1 MFSKVAT
8 ASCSGK
14 GAVGGGSI
22 RRRSLPGQAKG
33 TSHPVAAHAAHS
45 VCGAAR
51 YAAVIDNAVMITRR
65 PGQVNRQSVTIDSA
79 VTVAASCAGVTTAA
93 FLLRCSAATMWVH
106 GSAVRLILLCTPT
119 TVRPQVLVA
128 SRAHVAITIGCRL
141 EAGHRGQQWSLKR

>member
-33 TSHPVAAHAAHS
+33 TSHHVAAHAAHS
-45 VCGAAR
+45 VCVRTCAR
-51 YAAVIDNAVMITRR
+51 YAAVIDNAVIITRR

-93 FLLRCSAATMWVH
+93 FLLRCGAATMWVH

-119 TVRPQVLVA
+119 RQYG
-128 SRAHVAITIGCRL
+128 RRC
-141 EAGHRGQQWSLKR
+141 